1 MRKIVCGC
9 FDNIYK
15 KIGKKTPS
23 FREGRVQDAEIL
35 KSGKMSDKNRRI
47 VTDECIKAVT
57 EHLHTTMT
65 QDNSSKAGYMW
76 QKKDG
81 IGNYVL
87 TLFDDTKYKIVSIS
101 EEANKEVKND

>member
-9 FDNIYK
+9 FGNIY
-15 KIGKKTPS
+15 
-23 FREGRVQDAEIL
+23 DAEIL

-47 VTDECIKAVT
+47 VTDECIKAIT
-57 EHLHTTMT
+57 EHLHTIMT

-81 IGNYVL
+81 VGNYVL
-87 TLFDDTKYKIVSIS
+87 TLFDDTKYKIVPMNYSS
-101 EEANKEVKND
+101 AKD